1 MQRKNDKGNW
11 KSEVW
16 TRRAFDPLELQLGPW
31 SSQLKDTR
39 LMAMSHVVVNLPK
52 HGRGAHPENSSLAL
66 DGRSKNLLAPAG
78 LVSTS
83 EHLGSLFWAI
93 TRTSKASEAN
103 LAFENIAFESTIKM
117 SLPAPKKR
125 RVETSAWGATENPQI
140 PIMVN
145 KGALKKNIRLMIF
158 QKEPEKKK

>member
-1 MQRKNDKGNW
+1 
-11 KSEVW
+11 
-16 TRRAFDPLELQLGPW
+16 
-31 SSQLKDTR
+31 
-39 LMAMSHVVVNLPK
+39 MAMCHVVVNLPK
-52 HGRGAHPENSSLAL
+52 HGRGAHLENSSLAL

-83 EHLGSLFWAI
+83 DHLGSLFWAV

-103 LAFENIAFESTIKM
+103 LVLENIAFESTVKM

-125 RVETSAWGATENPQI
+125 RVETSAWSTTENPHI

-145 KGALKKNIRLMIF
+145 KAALKKNIQLKIF
-158 QKEPEKKK
+158 QAEKKEPEKKK